1 MIDMLGSS
9 HSNSQSNSGRTSVN
23 TNSRVDSVEDDL
35 ISYAEVLTNGTVCLN
50 PSRSGN
56 LVLIDLTTGKVFVK
70 SSTYSKDRRLNE
82 VKLDGN
88 VDRVRYVKRGIEY
101 ILGLVTTDSAFLY
114 HLR

>member
-1 MIDMLGSS
+1 M
-9 HSNSQSNSGRTSVN
+9 
-23 TNSRVDSVEDDL
+23 EDDL
-35 ISYAEVLTNGTVCLN
+35 ISYAEVLTGGNVCLN

-56 LVLIDLTTGKVFVK
+56 VVLIDLTTGKVFVK